1 MHLFPYTVRPEPV
14 EGASLGPQAHHE
26 RVWGKPGCTCSPIP
40 FVLSLSKDAS
50 LGLRLFRSVMRPPPL
65 EAFLRRDDLRRRPSV
80 AAGAQRGAKRP
91 DVLDPQVA
99 VEARR
104 DLAELLGQREAAGSG
119 GGADLAA
126 HPHAPAGRRPPRDPA
141 VGPAPRRP
149 REVARNRQRAAAAA
163 LR

>member
-1 MHLFPYTVRPEPV
+1 MHLFPYTVRPELV
-14 EGASLGPQAHHE
+14 EGREAMPDAHHE
-26 RVWGKPGCTCSPIP
+26 RAWGKPGCTCSPIP

-80 AAGAQRGAKRP
+80 AAGAQRGAERP

-104 DLAELLGQREAAGSG
+104 HLAELLGQRQAAGRG
-119 GGADLAA
+119 GDAGLAD
-126 HPHAPAGRRPPRDPA
+126 H
-141 VGPAPRRP
+141 
-149 REVARNRQRAAAAA
+149 Q
-163 LR
+163 